1 MSQTKSRNGGRKNT
15 NRKPTPDLIGALG
28 KKRGPGRPPK
38 HTPALTA
45 DQIAESIEAEARK
58 LQGLADIL
66 RGKA

>member
-1 MSQTKSRNGGRKNT
+1 MAQTKSRNGGRKNT

-38 HTPALTA
+38 PAPTA
-45 DQIAESIEAEARK
+45 DQIADSIEAEVKK

-66 RGKA
+66 RGRT